1 MLSRLMDFL
10 TACWRRRSFSDGKGG
25 SEVTGRKEGLLWYKD
40 AGQHLFG
47 EYSMAVVQ
55 ANNLLED
62 QSQIESG
69 PLSLL
74 DTGPYGTFVGV
85 YDGHGGPETSRYV
98 CDHLFQHLKRNGFFS
113 CYYDDPS
120 CRREICRR
128 STLLNVYHIR
138 LFGYSSYIECS

>member
-10 TACWRRRSFSDGKGG
+10 TACWRRRGSSSDGKG
-25 SEVTGRKEGLLWYKD
+25 SEVSGRKEGLLWYKD

-74 DTGPYGTFVGV
+74 DTGPYIV
-85 YDGHGGPETSRYV
+85 
-98 CDHLFQHLKRNGFFS
+98 HLLPPPPLLPPYRNHHA
-113 CYYDDPS
+113 
-120 CRREICRR
+120 
-128 STLLNVYHIR
+128 T
-138 LFGYSSYIECS
+138 